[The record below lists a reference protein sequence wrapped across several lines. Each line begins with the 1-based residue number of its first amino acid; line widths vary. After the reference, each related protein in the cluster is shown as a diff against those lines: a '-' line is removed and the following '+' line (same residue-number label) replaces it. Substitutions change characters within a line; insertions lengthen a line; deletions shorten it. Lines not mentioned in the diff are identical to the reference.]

1 MCYAQYKQEGITE
14 NSVLDLAKFCE
25 EDRPTNTLKLNG
37 DSSSVNSSLIYEK
50 KINLIFQQ
58 LALPIS
64 WKCYVGHSTSLLTV
78 EAMAWRK
85 SYFFIALSSTYQI
98 LSI

>member
-1 MCYAQYKQEGITE
+1 M
-14 NSVLDLAKFCE
+14 
-25 EDRPTNTLKLNG
+25 
-37 DSSSVNSSLIYEK
+37 K
-50 KINLIFQQ
+50 KKNPIFQQ

-64 WKCYVGHSTSLLTV
+64 WKCYVGYNTSLLTV

>member
-50 KINLIFQQ
+50 KINLIFS
-58 LALPIS
+58 A
-64 WKCYVGHSTSLLTV
+64 VGT
-78 EAMAWRK
+78 A
-85 SYFFIALSSTYQI
+85 YFLEVLCWT
-98 LSI
+98 

>member
-50 KINLIFQQ
+50 KKSDFS
-58 LALPIS
+58 A
-64 WKCYVGHSTSLLTV
+64 VGT
-78 EAMAWRK
+78 A
-85 SYFFIALSSTYQI
+85 YFLEVLCWI
-98 LSI
+98 

>member
-1 MCYAQYKQEGITE
+1 MKIQDIE
-14 NSVLDLAKFCE
+14 KFCG
-25 EDRPTNTLKLNG
+25 EDRPINTLKLNG
-37 DSSSVNSSLIYEK
+37 DSSSGNSGLIYEK
-50 KINLIFQQ
+50 NLNLIFQQ
-58 LALPIS
+58 LAQFIS
-64 WKCYVGHSTSLLTV
+64 WKFYVGHSTSLLTV